1 MTLCL
6 LSPHSSFI
14 ELPSTIIILMKNVLI
29 IDDHADMR
37 RTTADFLTLLV
48 DNIQVD
54 EAEDGDQALLLIEKK
69 KYDLIISDQNMP
81 TLSGTELASILSKS
95 GKFKSDKFL
104 IITGVEIEKV
114 PLNEGLKVEVFD
126 KAQLIEKVIPRINEL
141 LTE

>member
-1 MTLCL
+1 MLW
-6 LSPHSSFI
+6 PFSSNEFPI
-14 ELPSTIIILMKNVLI
+14 TSCYYTPMKNVLI
-29 IDDHADMR
+29 IDDHVDMR

-48 DNIQVD
+48 DNIEID

-95 GKFKSDKFL
+95 GKFKTDKFL
-104 IITGVEIEKV
+104 IITGVEIENINV
-114 PLNEGLKVEVFD
+114 SSDLKIEVFD

-141 LTE
+141 LV